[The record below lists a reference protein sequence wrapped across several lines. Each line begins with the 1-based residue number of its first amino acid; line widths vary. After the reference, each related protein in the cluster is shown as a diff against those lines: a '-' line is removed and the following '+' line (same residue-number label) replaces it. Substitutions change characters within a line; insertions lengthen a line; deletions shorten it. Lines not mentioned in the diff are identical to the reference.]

1 MRAVRILGGARRVVE
16 LLSGL
21 LGPCGWVA
29 ADADAGVGVVV
40 TAEEERF
47 DVDGEVDLVI
57 L

>member
-1 MRAVRILGGARRVVE
+1 VVE